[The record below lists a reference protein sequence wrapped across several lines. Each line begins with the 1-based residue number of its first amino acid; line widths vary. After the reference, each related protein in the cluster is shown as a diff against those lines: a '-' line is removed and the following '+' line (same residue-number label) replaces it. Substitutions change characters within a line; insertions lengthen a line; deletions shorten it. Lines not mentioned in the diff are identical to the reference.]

1 MEAEQVSFF
10 FGHVKVA
17 LRSRSPKLWGWAV
30 HRDGS
35 DLAVEKSETL
45 FPHAEDAWK
54 AGQRVLASLEAKHP
68 PRPARI
74 RLAA

>member
-1 MEAEQVSFF
+1 METELVAFF
-10 FGHVKVA
+10 FGHVKVR

-35 DLAVEKSETL
+35 DLAIEQSEAL
-45 FPHAEDAWK
+45 FPYSEDAWK
-54 AGQRVLASLEAKHP
+54 AGQNVLVSLNAQHPLRSAKL
-68 PRPARI
+68 